1 MFQRRKKDQS
11 YSSSSSTSDIAMP
24 PFLPVRTTS
33 KPSFKSFILILS
45 ILLNLYLLFLTWAP
59 SSAPLTS
66 STLITTLSPTT
77 RRHLLFSVASSS
89 LSWSRRL
96 PYLRLWY
103 SPNSTRAVAF
113 LDKPPPLPLNSSSF
127 SSSPTVLISADTSAF
142 PYTFRGGL
150 RSAIRVAR
158 AVKEAVDRNETD
170 VRWFV
175 FGDDDTVFFV
185 DNVVRALARY
195 DHRQWLYV
203 GSNSESYDQ
212 NVKYSFEM
220 AFGGGGFA
228 ISCSLAKVLARVLDS
243 CLRRYAN
250 LYGSDS
256 RIYSCVAELGVSLT
270 HEPGF
275 HQLDMRGNLFGMLAA
290 HPLSPL
296 LSLHHLEAMEPIFP
310 DMDRVQALE
319 HLVAAANVDPARILQ
334 QTVCYDQS
342 NSLTFS
348 VSWGFAIQV
357 YQGNE
362 LLPDLLSVQ
371 RTFVPWRRGS
381 KVNANFMFNTRAYRR
396 DPCKRP
402 SVFFFKSVTSD
413 KRGIWSHYSR
423 DVVGNCFE
431 SNVSQV
437 EQIIVFSGKLELNDD
452 QMNAPRRQCCNVLP
466 PSANDTTNLHIRQCE
481 IDELISMQS

>member
-1 MFQRRKKDQS
+1 
-11 YSSSSSTSDIAMP
+11 MP
-24 PFLPVRTTS
+24 PTNYTSTFLRNRT
-33 KPSFKSFILILS
+33 PPFKSFLFVLS
-45 ILLNLYLLFLTWAP
+45 LLLNIYLLLVLWAP
-59 SSAPLTS
+59 SS
-66 STLITTLSPTT
+66 STLPPTTLISRLSPTT
-77 RRHLLFSVASSS
+77 RRHVIFAIASSS
-89 LSWSRRL
+89 LSWPRRL

-103 SPNSTRAVAF
+103 SPNTTRAFAF
-113 LDKPPPLPLNSSSF
+113 LDALPLNSSSG
-127 SSSPTVLISADTSAF
+127 SSSPPVVISGDTAGF

-158 AVKEAVDRNETD
+158 VVKEVVDRNESH

-185 DNVVRALARY
+185 DNVVRMLAKY
-195 DHRQWLYV
+195 DHERWFYV

-228 ISCSLAKVLARVLDS
+228 ISYSLARVLARVLDS
-243 CLRRYAN
+243 CLRRYGH

-256 RIYSCVAELGVSLT
+256 RIYSCLAELGVGLT

-296 LSLHHLEAMEPIFP
+296 LSLHHLDAVEPLFP
-310 DMDRVQALE
+310 NMDRVQALE
-319 HLVAAANVDPARILQ
+319 HLIAAANIDPARILQ
-334 QTVCYDQS
+334 QTVCYDRS

-362 LLPDLLSVQ
+362 LLPDLLSLQ

-381 KVNANFMFNTRAYRR
+381 KVDPNFMFNTRDYPR

-402 SVFFFKSVTSD
+402 SVFFLKSVTSD
-413 KRGIWSHYSR
+413 KGGIWSNYSR
-423 DVVGNCFE
+423 HVGNCFE
-431 SNVSQV
+431 SNATQIKL
-437 EQIIVFSGKLELNDD
+437 IIVFSRKLEVDVEHMKAL
-452 QMNAPRRQCCNVLP
+452 RRQCCDVLP
-466 PSANDTTNLHIRQCE
+466 SSNDTISLHIRQCE

>member
-1 MFQRRKKDQS
+1 MLQRRKKDQS
-11 YSSSSSTSDIAMP
+11 YSSSSSSSDISMP
-24 PFLPVRTTS
+24 PFLPIRTTS
-33 KPSFKSFILILS
+33 EPSFKSFILILS

-59 SSAPLTS
+59 SYAPLTS
-66 STLITTLSPTT
+66 STLITTVSPTT

-89 LSWSRRL
+89 LSWPRRL

-103 SPNSTRAVAF
+103 SPNSTRALAF
-113 LDKPPPLPLNSSSF
+113 LDKPPPLPLNSSSS
-127 SSSPTVLISADTSAF
+127 SSSPPVVISADTSAF

-195 DHRQWLYV
+195 DHRRWFYV

-212 NVKYSFEM
+212 NVDHSFEM

-228 ISCSLAKVLARVLDS
+228 ISCSLAEVLARVLDS

-256 RIYSCVAELGVSLT
+256 RIYSCVAELGVGLT

-275 HQLDMRGNLFGMLAA
+275 HQLDMRGNLFGILAA

-296 LSLHHLEAMEPIFP
+296 LSLHHLDVLAPIFP
-310 DMDRVQALE
+310 NMDRVQAME

-371 RTFVPWRRGS
+371 RTFVPWRGS
-381 KVNANFMFNTRAYRR
+381 KANANFMFNTRPY
-396 DPCKRP
+396 PCKMP
-402 SVFFFKSVTSD
+402 TVYFFKSVTSD

-423 DVVGNCFE
+423 YFAANCFE

-437 EQIIVFSGKLELNDD
+437 EQIIVFSGKLELNDE
-452 QMNAPRRQCCNVLP
+452 QMNPPRRQCCNVVP
-466 PSANDTTNLHIRQCE
+466 PSTNDTTNLHIRQCD
-481 IDELISMQS
+481 IRQMRLLFG